1 MSVNNLTILYLY
13 TYTRTR
19 EAKTLMH
26 FGGEFVTLHGC
37 DEETEI

>member
-1 MSVNNLTILYLY
+1 MFVNNLTILYY

-19 EAKTLMH
+19 DAKTLMH